1 MGGFLQARHGSF
13 VRRGTLPGRVFGFG
27 GDRIAPAGSGGSR
40 GPRARALHAGGGA
53 RGRRRD
59 GGGAWVAGR
68 PGRTGLRSPR
78 PGARPFARQLQLART
93 NGDRRPRRCGRRR
106 READAGGRGEA
117 GHPAASLRSIPL
129 RADGTGEAL
138 AEGNPEGRR
147 LRTAAQSGGDQRR
160 SQTEFGSQPHTP
172 APSRTGQPASPLGGM
187 RGGDAAARGDP
198 LRRARTG
205 KGPAGVDQA
214 DFQRHAGLWRRG
226 CAESGTG
233 AGGSERRVSDF
244 SGKVVLI
251 TGGSRGIGR
260 ACAVAFA
267 DLGAQVVIGYAG
279 NEAAA
284 NETLAL
290 LKTKGRAL
298 RFDVAD
304 AAACAKALDGLVLR
318 TKEEDWDR
326 QLDTNLKGAF
336 ALIRAAARPMM
347 KQRAGAIVNLTSVV
361 GETGNA
367 GQSAYS
373 ASKAGL
379 IGLTKSVARELASR
393 NIRVNAVSP
402 GLIETDM
409 TARISGET
417 RTKMVE
423 EIPLSRLGA
432 ASEIAHA
439 VVFLASDEASYITGE
454 VLRVNGGM
462 YM

>member
-1 MGGFLQARHGSF
+1 
-13 VRRGTLPGRVFGFG
+13 
-27 GDRIAPAGSGGSR
+27 
-40 GPRARALHAGGGA
+40 
-53 RGRRRD
+53 
-59 GGGAWVAGR
+59 
-68 PGRTGLRSPR
+68 
-78 PGARPFARQLQLART
+78 
-93 NGDRRPRRCGRRR
+93 
-106 READAGGRGEA
+106 
-117 GHPAASLRSIPL
+117 
-129 RADGTGEAL
+129 
-138 AEGNPEGRR
+138 
-147 LRTAAQSGGDQRR
+147 
-160 SQTEFGSQPHTP
+160 
-172 APSRTGQPASPLGGM
+172 
-187 RGGDAAARGDP
+187 
-198 LRRARTG
+198 
-205 KGPAGVDQA
+205 
-214 DFQRHAGLWRRG
+214 
-226 CAESGTG
+226 
-233 AGGSERRVSDF
+233 VSDF

-304 AAACAKALDGLVLR
+304 AAACAKAVDSVVEEFGRLDVLVNNAGVALDGLVLR

-367 GQSAYS
+367 GQAAYS

-439 VVFLASDEASYITGE
+439 VVFLASNEASYITGE

>member
-1 MGGFLQARHGSF
+1 
-13 VRRGTLPGRVFGFG
+13 
-27 GDRIAPAGSGGSR
+27 
-40 GPRARALHAGGGA
+40 
-53 RGRRRD
+53 
-59 GGGAWVAGR
+59 
-68 PGRTGLRSPR
+68 
-78 PGARPFARQLQLART
+78 
-93 NGDRRPRRCGRRR
+93 
-106 READAGGRGEA
+106 
-117 GHPAASLRSIPL
+117 
-129 RADGTGEAL
+129 
-138 AEGNPEGRR
+138 
-147 LRTAAQSGGDQRR
+147 
-160 SQTEFGSQPHTP
+160 
-172 APSRTGQPASPLGGM
+172 
-187 RGGDAAARGDP
+187 
-198 LRRARTG
+198 
-205 KGPAGVDQA
+205 
-214 DFQRHAGLWRRG
+214 
-226 CAESGTG
+226 
-233 AGGSERRVSDF
+233 
-244 SGKVVLI
+244 
-251 TGGSRGIGR
+251 
-260 ACAVAFA
+260 VAFA

-290 LKTKGRAL
+290 LRTKGRAL

-304 AAACAKALDGLVLR
+304 AAACAKAVDSVVEEFGRLDVLVNNAGVALDGLVLR

-336 ALIRAAARPMM
+336 ALIRAAARPMI
-347 KQRAGAIVNLTSVV
+347 KQRSGAIVNLTSVV

-367 GQSAYS
+367 GQVAYS

-417 RTKMVE
+417 RAQMLE